1 MLNLKLSKEDLDKSS
16 SIFGLITG
24 LSIFFAS
31 MIATYPGETLVG
43 VEKSYLG
50 WGVGAIGGASK
61 IVEGWLANKPANKAP
76 TTEDLE
82 GS

>member
-1 MLNLKLSKEDLDKSS
+1 MLNLKFSKEDLDKSS

-31 MIATYPGETLVG
+31 AIATYPGTSLIG
-43 VEKSYLG
+43 IEKSYLG
-50 WGVGAIGGASK
+50 WGIGSIGGASK
-61 IVEGWLANKPANKAP
+61 IIEGWLSNKPANKSP

-82 GS
+82 KR